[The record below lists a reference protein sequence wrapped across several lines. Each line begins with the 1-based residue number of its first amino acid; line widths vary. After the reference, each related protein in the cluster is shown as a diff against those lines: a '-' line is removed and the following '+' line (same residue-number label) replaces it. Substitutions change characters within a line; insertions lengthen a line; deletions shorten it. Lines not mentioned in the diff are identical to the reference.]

1 MELGMRIDK
10 KEEFDRSPFLF
21 AQWQSFASIVSWM
34 DTWGLSIEDVF
45 DYIQERR
52 DEFRKDE
59 EWLTAKA
66 EMREF
71 RNPPKLPPIDRFVPR
86 YCPECKAPMLLYEV
100 NTKPNN
106 QTGDD
111 SKSVHTCT
119 NNKCR
124 DQVFYKE
131 SREVL
136 KQRRYM

>member
-1 MELGMRIDK
+1 MDLQLK
-10 KEEFDRSPFLF
+10 KVLDHGPFEFGRWQGF
-21 AQWQSFASIVSWM
+21 ATMVSWM
-34 DTWGLSIEDVF
+34 DQFGLSVEDVF

-52 DEFRKDE
+52 EEFRKQE

-71 RNPPKLPPIDRFVPR
+71 RNPPKLPPIDRFYPK
-86 YCPECKAPMLLYEV
+86 YCKCKAPMLLYEV
-100 NTKPNN
+100 NTRPDN

-119 NNKCR
+119 KCME
-124 DQVFYKE
+124 QIFYNE